1 MAHTPDPEQVD
12 EYWMA
17 WDVYA
22 SVMVR
27 RPSAF
32 ADNLSMVLNMLML

>member
-1 MAHTPDPEQVD
+1 MAHTPDPEQVE

-17 WDVYA
+17 RDVYA

-27 RPSAF
+27 RASAF
-32 ADNLSMVLNMLML
+32 ADNLSMVLNMLIL